1 MLSHLP
7 YHVRFWITLALA
19 VALSALINHL
29 LKKRFPGWYQH
40 KITPLTFLA
49 VLLFLWGLHD
59 FWNYMTAARQTAE
72 HYDTPLLYYAAH
84 RKMAAGV
91 IKALLAGAAL
101 LAAWFRRPGRKP
113 LRARTALTLLTLA
126 AALGAWAVGMFCLT
140 SVTAEYA
147 ARRYLDSYGDFA
159 DTLNVRNLSHWW
171 GKGLDAQH
179 ENYENNLFWTA
190 MADANEAQNFSTFHT
205 AATENEGNFLP
216 RREAKEVFSAAAVFD
231 AQGNLLWRS
240 WEDFFFFEYLTEA
253 DWLAGA
259 ERSHQKARCLFDR
272 SRLTEAGQELLQDG
286 SLSLDAAALRFTG
299 AFDGVT
305 FTPRTIEYVAYDDFR
320 DALFARGSGSYTV
333 SQVVEEVGLAWQLL
347 YEDPEAALPGEALT
361 LYTDWFDVCWR
372 QDNVVFDYDQKT
384 YYGFTS
390 LLRNLGP
397 ELAAG
402 QQVLARYEGLDL
414 VLPSVSYC
422 TSVDGETYFDA
433 YYYGPEAYEGEAPE
447 LHYYIVS
454 VVVCSPW
461 VTALRELW
469 PAYLVTL
476 LLAAALAWAVRQVM
490 IWRLVDPL
498 ELTAEDLAQ
507 SLPEGEKWQ
516 KDRGLWREAEAVRAG
531 QEAQRNLL
539 QMRANEITRLNTALT
554 YARTAEENRRQM
566 TSHIAHE
573 LKTPLAVVHS
583 YAEGLKEHIAE
594 DKRDKYIDVI
604 LSETERMDAMVLEML
619 DLSRLEA
626 GKVKLARDQFS
637 LEEVARS
644 VFDRLE
650 MALEAKEL
658 RLTFDFPEDTTVT
671 ADEGRIAQVVENFA
685 TNAVKY
691 TPSGGN
697 IAVSVTRDRRG
708 AVAFTVANDCPP
720 LSQEALDKVWDT
732 FYRADE
738 ARSGG
743 GTGLGL
749 AIAKQIIELHGGKCA
764 AENTSTGAA
773 FRFTLP

>member
-1 MLSHLP
+1 MD
-7 YHVRFWITLALA
+7 FWITLALS
-19 VALSALINHL
+19 VALTVLMNHL
-29 LKKRFPGWYQH
+29 LKKRFPDWYQH

-49 VLLFLWGLHD
+49 MLLLLWGLHD
-59 FWNYMTAARQTAE
+59 FWNYITVARHVAA
-72 HYDTPLLYYAAH
+72 HYDTPLLYYVAQSEVTS
-84 RKMAAGV
+84 GV
-91 IKALLAGAAL
+91 VKVLLAGAAL
-101 LAAWFRRPGRKP
+101 LAAWIRRPGRKP
-113 LRARTALTLLTLA
+113 LRVRSGLTLLTLA
-126 AALGAWAVGMFCLT
+126 ATLGAWAVGMFCLT

-159 DTLNVRNLSHWW
+159 GTLNVRNLSHWW
-171 GKGLDAQH
+171 GKGLDTQY
-179 ENYENNLFWTA
+179 ENYENNLFWSA
-190 MADANEAQNFSTFHT
+190 MADANEAQSLSTFHT
-205 AATENEGNFLP
+205 TATENEGNFLP
-216 RREAKEVFSAAAVFD
+216 RQEAKEVFSAAAVFD

-272 SRLTEAGQELLQDG
+272 SHLTEAGQEILQDG
-286 SLSLDAAALRFTG
+286 SLTLDAAALRFTG
-299 AFDGVT
+299 TFDGVT
-305 FTPRTIEYVAYDDFR
+305 FTPRTIEYVAYNDFR
-320 DALFARGSGSYTV
+320 DALFARGSGSFTV
-333 SQVVEEVGLAWQLL
+333 AQVVEEAGLAWQLL
-347 YEDPEAALPGEALT
+347 YKDPEAALPGEAIT

-372 QDNVVFDYDQKT
+372 QDNVVFDYDQET

-469 PAYLVTL
+469 PTYLVTL

-490 IWRLVDPL
+490 MRRLVDPL
-498 ELTAEDLAQ
+498 ELTAADLAL
-507 SLPEGEKWQ
+507 SLPEGEHWQ

-531 QEAQRNLL
+531 QAAQRDLL
-539 QMRANEITRLNTALT
+539 RMRDNELTRLNTALT
-554 YARTAEENRRQM
+554 YAKTAEENRRQM

-626 GKVKLARDQFS
+626 GKVKLSRDKFS
-637 LEEVARS
+637 LEELARS

-650 MALEAKEL
+650 MAVAAKEL
-658 RLTFDFPEDTTVT
+658 RLTFDFPEGTTVT
-671 ADEGRIAQVVENFA
+671 ADESRIAQVVENFA

-691 TPSGGN
+691 TPPGGN
-697 IAVSVTRDRRG
+697 IAVSITRNYRGVT
-708 AVAFTVANDCPP
+708 FTVANDSPP

-732 FYRADE
+732 FYRVDE

-749 AIAKQIIELHGGKCA
+749 AIARQIILLHGGKCA
-764 AENTSTGAA
+764 VENTETGVA
-773 FRFTLP
+773 FSFTLPG

>member
-1 MLSHLP
+1 ME
-7 YHVRFWITLALA
+7 FWITLALS
-19 VALSALINHL
+19 VALTALLNHL
-29 LKKRFPGWYQH
+29 LKKRFPDWYQH

-49 VLLFLWGLHD
+49 MLLLLWGLHD
-59 FWNYMTAARQTAE
+59 FWNYITVARQIAE
-72 HYDTPLLYYAAH
+72 HYDTPLLYYAAQSEVTS
-84 RKMAAGV
+84 GV
-91 IKALLAGAAL
+91 VKVLLAGAAL
-101 LAAWFRRPGRKP
+101 LTAWFRRPGRKP
-113 LRARTALTLLTLA
+113 FRVRNSLTLLILA

-159 DTLNVRNLSHWW
+159 DTLNVRNFSHWW
-171 GKGLDAQH
+171 GKGLDAQY
-179 ENYENNLFWTA
+179 ENYENNLFWSA
-190 MADANEAQNFSTFHT
+190 MADGNNAQNFSTFHT
-205 AATENEGNFLP
+205 TATENEGNFLP

-253 DWLAGA
+253 EWLAGA
-259 ERSHQKARCLFDR
+259 DRSYQNARCLFDR
-272 SRLTEAGQELLQDG
+272 SHLTEAGRELLQDG
-286 SLSLDAAALRFTG
+286 SLTMDADALRFTG
-299 AFDGVT
+299 TFDGVT
-305 FTPRTIEYVAYDDFR
+305 FTPRTIEYIASDDFSN
-320 DALFARGSGSYTV
+320 ALFARGSGSYTV
-333 SQVVEEVGLAWQLL
+333 SQVVEEAGLAWQLL
-347 YEDPEAALPGEALT
+347 YADTEAALSGEAFT
-361 LYTDWFDVCWR
+361 LYSDWFDVCWR
-372 QDNVVFDYDQKT
+372 QDNVVFNYEQET

-402 QQVLARYEGLDL
+402 RQVLARYEGLDL

-422 TSVDGETYFDA
+422 TSVDGELYFDS

-469 PAYLVTL
+469 PTYLVTF

-490 IWRLVDPL
+490 IRRLVDPL
-498 ELTAEDLAQ
+498 ELMAADLAL
-507 SLPEGEKWQ
+507 SLPEGEHWQ
-516 KDRGLWREAEAVRAG
+516 KGRGLWREAETVRAG
-531 QEAQRNLL
+531 QEAQRELL
-539 QMRANEITRLNTALT
+539 RMKDNELTRLNTALT
-554 YARTAEENRRQM
+554 YAKTAEENRRQM

-594 DKRDKYIDVI
+594 DKRDKYVDVI

-637 LEEVARS
+637 LGELAKS

-650 MALEAKEL
+650 KAIEAKDL
-658 RLTFDFPEDTTVT
+658 HLTCEFPENSAVT
-671 ADEGRIAQVVENFA
+671 ADESRIAQVVENFA

-691 TPSGGN
+691 TPAGGN
-697 IAVSVTRDRRG
+697 ITVAITRNYRG
-708 AVAFTVANDCPP
+708 ITFTVANDCPP

-732 FYRADE
+732 FYRVDE

-749 AIAKQIIELHGGKCA
+749 AIAKQIIELHGGTCA
-764 AENTSTGAA
+764 AENTKTGVA

>member
-1 MLSHLP
+1 MD
-7 YHVRFWITLALA
+7 FWITLALS
-19 VALSALINHL
+19 VALTVLMNHL
-29 LKKRFPGWYQH
+29 LKKRFPDWYQH

-49 VLLFLWGLHD
+49 MLLLLWGLHD
-59 FWNYMTAARQTAE
+59 FWNYITVARHVAA
-72 HYDTPLLYYAAH
+72 HYDTPLLYYVAQSEVTS
-84 RKMAAGV
+84 GV
-91 IKALLAGAAL
+91 VKVLLAGAAL
-101 LAAWFRRPGRKP
+101 LAAWIRRPGRKP
-113 LRARTALTLLTLA
+113 LRVRSGLTLLTLA
-126 AALGAWAVGMFCLT
+126 ATLGAWAVGMFCLT

-179 ENYENNLFWTA
+179 ENYENNLFWSA
-190 MADANEAQNFSTFHT
+190 MADGNNDQNFSTFHT
-205 AATENEGNFLP
+205 TATENEGSFLP

-231 AQGNLLWRS
+231 AEGNLLWRS

-253 DWLAGA
+253 DWLTGA

-272 SRLTEAGQELLQDG
+272 SRLTEAGQEILRDG
-286 SLSLDAAALRFTG
+286 SLSMDAAALRFSGT
-299 AFDGVT
+299 FDGVT
-305 FTPRTIEYVAYDDFR
+305 FTPRTIEYVANDDFR

-333 SQVVEEVGLAWQLL
+333 SQVVEEAGLTWQLL
-347 YEDPEAALPGEALT
+347 YEDPEAELSGEALI

-372 QDNVVFDYDQKT
+372 QDNVVFDYDQAT

-397 ELAAG
+397 DLAAG

-422 TSVDGETYFDA
+422 TSVDGELYFDA

-469 PAYLVTL
+469 PTYLVTL

-490 IWRLVDPL
+490 MRRLVDPL
-498 ELTAEDLAQ
+498 ELTAADLALP
-507 SLPEGEKWQ
+507 LPEGEHWQ

-531 QEAQRNLL
+531 QAAQRDLL
-539 QMRANEITRLNTALT
+539 RMRDNELTRLNTALT

-626 GKVKLARDQFS
+626 GKVKLSRDKFS
-637 LEEVARS
+637 LEELARS

-650 MALEAKEL
+650 MAVAAKEL
-658 RLTFDFPEDTTVT
+658 RLTFDFPEDSAIT
-671 ADEGRIAQVVENFA
+671 ADESRIAQVVENFA

-691 TPSGGN
+691 TPPGGN
-697 IAVSVTRDRRG
+697 IAVSMARSYRGVT
-708 AVAFTVANDCPP
+708 FTVANDSPP

-732 FYRADE
+732 FYRVDE

-749 AIAKQIIELHGGKCA
+749 AIARQIILLHGGKCA
-764 AENTSTGAA
+764 VENTETGVA
-773 FRFTLP
+773 FSFTLPG

>member
-1 MLSHLP
+1 MD
-7 YHVRFWITLALA
+7 FWITLALS
-19 VALSALINHL
+19 VALTALMNHL
-29 LKKRFPGWYQH
+29 LKKRFPDWYQQ
-40 KITPLTFLA
+40 KINPMIFLA
-49 VLLFLWGLHD
+49 VLFLLWGLHD
-59 FWNYMTAARQTAE
+59 FWNYITVARQVAE
-72 HYDTPLLYYAAH
+72 HYDTPLLYYAAQSEVTS
-84 RKMAAGV
+84 GV
-91 IKALLAGAAL
+91 VKVLLAGMAL
-101 LAAWFRRPGRKP
+101 LAAWWRRPSRKP
-113 LRARTALTLLTLA
+113 LRTRTALTLLTLA
-126 AALGAWAVGMFCLT
+126 AALGTWAAGMFCLT

-147 ARRYLDSYGDFA
+147 AKRYLDSYGDFA

-179 ENYENNLFWTA
+179 ENYENNLFWSA
-190 MADANEAQNFSTFHT
+190 MAEGNKAQNFSAFHT

-216 RREAKEVFSAAAVFD
+216 RQEAKEVFSAAAVFD

-272 SRLTEAGQELLQDG
+272 SHLTEAGQEILQDG
-286 SLSLDAAALRFTG
+286 SLTLDAAALRFTG
-299 AFDGVT
+299 SFDGVT

-320 DALFARGSGSYTV
+320 DALFDWGSSSYTV
-333 SQVVEEVGLAWQLL
+333 SQMVEEAGLTWQLL
-347 YEDPEAALPGEALT
+347 YEDPEAALSGEALT

-372 QDNVVFDYDQKT
+372 QDNVVFDYDQET

-397 ELAAG
+397 DLAAG
-402 QQVLARYEGLDL
+402 QQVLARYEGLNL

-422 TSVDGETYFDA
+422 TSVDGETYFDSS
-433 YYYGPEAYEGEAPE
+433 YYGPEAYEGKAPE

-469 PAYLVTL
+469 PTYLVTL
-476 LLAAALAWAVRQVM
+476 LLAAGLAWAARQIM
-490 IWRLVDPL
+490 IRRLVDPL
-498 ELTAEDLAQ
+498 ELTAADLAL
-507 SLPEGEKWQ
+507 SLPEGENWQ
-516 KDRGLWREAEAVRAG
+516 KDRGLWQEAEVVRTG
-531 QEAQRNLL
+531 QETQRDLL
-539 QMRANEITRLNTALT
+539 QMRDNEITRLNTALT
-554 YARTAEENRRQM
+554 YAKTAEENRRQM

-594 DKRDKYIDVI
+594 DKRDRYIDVI

-626 GKVKLARDQFS
+626 GKVKLSRDQFS
-637 LEEVARS
+637 LGELAKS

-650 MALEAKEL
+650 KSMEAKEL
-658 RLTFDFPEDTTVT
+658 HLTFTFPEDTAVT
-671 ADEGRIAQVVENFA
+671 ADESRMAQVVENFA

-697 IAVSVTRDRRG
+697 IAVTITRNYRG
-708 AVAFTVANDCPP
+708 LTFTVANDCPP

-732 FYRADE
+732 FYRGDE

-764 AENTSTGAA
+764 AENTKSGVA

>member
-1 MLSHLP
+1 ME
-7 YHVRFWITLALA
+7 FWITLALS
-19 VALSALINHL
+19 VALTALLNHL
-29 LKKRFPGWYQH
+29 LKKRFPDWYQH

-49 VLLFLWGLHD
+49 MLLLLWGLHD
-59 FWNYMTAARQTAE
+59 FWNYITVARQIAE
-72 HYDTPLLYYAAH
+72 HYDTPLLYYAAQSEVTS
-84 RKMAAGV
+84 GV
-91 IKALLAGAAL
+91 VKVLLAGAAL
-101 LAAWFRRPGRKP
+101 LTAWFRRPGRKP
-113 LRARTALTLLTLA
+113 FRVRNSLTLLILA

-159 DTLNVRNLSHWW
+159 DTLNVRNFSHWW
-171 GKGLDAQH
+171 GKGLDAQY
-179 ENYENNLFWTA
+179 ENYENNLFWSA
-190 MADANEAQNFSTFHT
+190 MADGNNAQNFSTFHT
-205 AATENEGNFLP
+205 TATENEGNFLP

-253 DWLAGA
+253 EWLAGA
-259 ERSHQKARCLFDR
+259 DRSYQNARCLFDR
-272 SRLTEAGQELLQDG
+272 SHLTEAGRELLQDG
-286 SLSLDAAALRFTG
+286 SLTMDADALRFTG
-299 AFDGVT
+299 TFDGVT
-305 FTPRTIEYVAYDDFR
+305 FTPRTIEYIASDDFSN
-320 DALFARGSGSYTV
+320 ALFARGSGSYTV
-333 SQVVEEVGLAWQLL
+333 SQVVEEAGLAWQLL
-347 YEDPEAALPGEALT
+347 YADTEAALSGEAFT
-361 LYTDWFDVCWR
+361 LYSDWFDVCWR
-372 QDNVVFDYDQKT
+372 QDNVVFNYEQET

-402 QQVLARYEGLDL
+402 RQVLARYEGLDL

-422 TSVDGETYFDA
+422 TSVDGELYFDS
-433 YYYGPEAYEGEAPE
+433 YYYGPEAYEREAPA

-469 PAYLVTL
+469 PTYLVTF

-490 IWRLVDPL
+490 IRRLVDPL
-498 ELTAEDLAQ
+498 ELMAADLAL
-507 SLPEGEKWQ
+507 SLPEGEHWQ
-516 KDRGLWREAEAVRAG
+516 KGRGLWREAETVRAG
-531 QEAQRNLL
+531 QEAQRELL
-539 QMRANEITRLNTALT
+539 RMKDNELTRLNTALT
-554 YARTAEENRRQM
+554 YAKTAEENRRQI

-594 DKRDKYIDVI
+594 DKRDKYVDVI

-637 LEEVARS
+637 LGELAKS

-650 MALEAKEL
+650 KAIEAKDL
-658 RLTFDFPEDTTVT
+658 HLTCEFPENSAVT
-671 ADEGRIAQVVENFA
+671 ADESRIAQVVENFA

-691 TPSGGN
+691 TPAGGN
-697 IAVSVTRDRRG
+697 ITVAITRNYRG
-708 AVAFTVANDCPP
+708 ITFTVANDCPP

-732 FYRADE
+732 FYRVDE

-749 AIAKQIIELHGGKCA
+749 AIAKQIIELHGGTCA
-764 AENTSTGAA
+764 AENTKTGVA

>member
-1 MLSHLP
+1 MLSNLP
-7 YHVRFWITLALA
+7 YHVRFWITLALT

-29 LKKRFPGWYQH
+29 LKKRFPNWYQH

-49 VLLFLWGLHD
+49 VLLLLWGGHD
-59 FWNYMTAARQTAE
+59 FWNYVTVARQVAE
-72 HYDTPLLYYAAH
+72 HYDTPLLYYAAQ
-84 RKMAAGV
+84 REVTSGV
-91 IKALLAGAAL
+91 VKVLLAGAAL

-113 LRARTALTLLTLA
+113 LRVRTALTLLTLA
-126 AALGAWAVGMFCLT
+126 AVLGTWAVGMFCLT

-147 ARRYLDSYGDFA
+147 AKRYLDSYGDFA

-179 ENYENNLFWTA
+179 ENYENNLFWSA
-190 MADANEAQNFSTFHT
+190 MADANEAQSFSTFHT
-205 AATENEGNFLP
+205 TATENEGNFLP
-216 RREAKEVFSAAAVFD
+216 RQEAKEVFSAAAVFD

-272 SRLTEAGQELLQDG
+272 SHLTEAGQEILQDG
-286 SLSLDAAALRFTG
+286 SLTLDAAALRFTG
-299 AFDGVT
+299 TFDGVT
-305 FTPRTIEYVAYDDFR
+305 FTPRTIEYVAYNDFR
-320 DALFARGSGSYTV
+320 DALFARGSVSYTV
-333 SQVVEEVGLAWQLL
+333 AQVVEEAGLAWQLL
-347 YEDPEAALPGEALT
+347 YKDPEAALPGEAIT

-372 QDNVVFDYDQKT
+372 QDNVVFDYDQNT

-422 TSVDGETYFDA
+422 TSVDGETYFDS
-433 YYYGPEAYEGEAPE
+433 YYYGTEAYEGEAPE

-469 PAYLVTL
+469 PIYLVTL
-476 LLAAALAWAVRQVM
+476 LLAAALAWAVRQMM

-531 QEAQRNLL
+531 QEAQRDLL

-644 VFDRLE
+644 VFERLE
-650 MALEAKEL
+650 MALKAKEL
-658 RLTFDFPEDTTVT
+658 HLTYDFPESSMVT
-671 ADEGRIAQVVENFA
+671 ADEGRIGQVVENFA

-691 TPSGGN
+691 TSPGGN
-697 IAVSVTRDRRG
+697 ITVSITRDHRG
-708 AVAFTVANDCPP
+708 TTFTVANDCPP
-720 LSQEALDKVWDT
+720 LSQEVLDKVWDT
-732 FYRADE
+732 FYRVDE

-749 AIAKQIIELHGGKCA
+749 AIAKRIIDLHGGKCA
-764 AENTSTGAA
+764 AENTKTGVA
-773 FRFTLP
+773 FHFTL

>member
-1 MLSHLP
+1 MD
-7 YHVRFWITLALA
+7 FWITLALS
-19 VALSALINHL
+19 VALTVLMNHL
-29 LKKRFPGWYQH
+29 LKKRFPDWYQH

-49 VLLFLWGLHD
+49 MLLLLWGLHD
-59 FWNYMTAARQTAE
+59 FWNYITVARHVAA
-72 HYDTPLLYYAAH
+72 HYDTPLLYYVAQSEVTS
-84 RKMAAGV
+84 GV
-91 IKALLAGAAL
+91 VKVLLAGAAL
-101 LAAWFRRPGRKP
+101 LAAWIRRPGRKP
-113 LRARTALTLLTLA
+113 LRVRSGLTLLTLA
-126 AALGAWAVGMFCLT
+126 ATLGAWAVGMFCLT

-179 ENYENNLFWTA
+179 ENYENNLFWSA
-190 MADANEAQNFSTFHT
+190 MADGNNAQNFSTFHT
-205 AATENEGNFLP
+205 TATENEGSFLP

-231 AQGNLLWRS
+231 AEGNLLWRS

-253 DWLAGA
+253 DWLTGA

-272 SRLTEAGQELLQDG
+272 SRLTEAGQEILRDG
-286 SLSLDAAALRFTG
+286 SLSMDAAALRFSGT
-299 AFDGVT
+299 FDGVT
-305 FTPRTIEYVAYDDFR
+305 FTPRTIEYVANDDFR

-333 SQVVEEVGLAWQLL
+333 SQVVEEAGLTWQLL
-347 YEDPEAALPGEALT
+347 YEDPEAELSGEALI

-372 QDNVVFDYDQKT
+372 QDNVVFDYDQAT

-397 ELAAG
+397 DLAAG

-422 TSVDGETYFDA
+422 TSVDGELYFDA

-469 PAYLVTL
+469 PTYLVTL

-490 IWRLVDPL
+490 MRRLVDPL
-498 ELTAEDLAQ
+498 ELTAADLAL
-507 SLPEGEKWQ
+507 SLPEGEHWQ
-516 KDRGLWREAEAVRAG
+516 KDRGLWREAEQLAAG
-531 QEAQRNLL
+531 YTAELDHRR
-539 QMRANEITRLNTALT
+539 MKDNEVTRLNTALT

-626 GKVKLARDQFS
+626 GKVKLSRDKFS
-637 LEEVARS
+637 LEELARS

-650 MALEAKEL
+650 MAVAAKEL
-658 RLTFDFPEDTTVT
+658 RLTFDFPEDSAIT
-671 ADEGRIAQVVENFA
+671 ADESRMAQVVENFA

-691 TPSGGN
+691 TPPGGN
-697 IAVSVTRDRRG
+697 IAVSMARSYRGVT
-708 AVAFTVANDCPP
+708 FTVANDSPP

-732 FYRADE
+732 FYRVDE

-749 AIAKQIIELHGGKCA
+749 AIARQIILLHGGKCA
-764 AENTSTGAA
+764 VENTETGVA
-773 FRFTLP
+773 FSFTLPG

>member
-1 MLSHLP
+1 MD
-7 YHVRFWITLALA
+7 FWITLALSM
-19 VALSALINHL
+19 ALTALLNHL
-29 LKKRFPGWYQH
+29 LKKRFPNWYQH

-49 VLLFLWGLHD
+49 VLLLLWGGHD
-59 FWNYMTAARQTAE
+59 FWNYVTVARQVAE
-72 HYDTPLLYYAAH
+72 HYDTPLLYYAAQ
-84 RKMAAGV
+84 REVTSGV
-91 IKALLAGAAL
+91 VKVLLAGAAL

-113 LRARTALTLLTLA
+113 LRVRTALTLLTLA
-126 AALGAWAVGMFCLT
+126 AVLGTWAVGMFCLT
-140 SVTAEYA
+140 SVTADYA
-147 ARRYLDSYGDFA
+147 AARYRAAYGDFA
-159 DTLNVRNLSHWW
+159 DTLNVQNLSHWW

-179 ENYENNLFWTA
+179 ENYENNLFWSA
-190 MADANEAQNFSTFHT
+190 MAEGNEARNFSTFHT

-216 RREAKEVFSAAAVFD
+216 RWQAEEVFSAAAVFD

-253 DWLAGA
+253 DWLSGA

-272 SRLTEAGQELLQDG
+272 GHLTEAGQELLRDG

-299 AFDGVT
+299 TFDGVT
-305 FTPRTIEYVAYDDFR
+305 FTPRAIEYVAYDDFR

-333 SQVVEEVGLAWQLL
+333 SQVVEEAGLAWQLL
-347 YEDPEAALPGEALT
+347 YEDPEAALSEETLT

-372 QDNVVFDYDQKT
+372 QDNVVFDYDQET
-384 YYGFTS
+384 YYGFTT

-422 TSVDGETYFDA
+422 TSVDGETYFDS

-469 PAYLVTL
+469 PIYLVTL
-476 LLAAALAWAVRQVM
+476 LLAAALAWTARRVM
-490 IWRLVDPL
+490 IGRLVDPL
-498 ELTAEDLAQ
+498 ELTAADLAL
-507 SLPEGEKWQ
+507 SLPEEEKRQ
-516 KDRGLWREAEAVRAG
+516 KNQGLWREAEAVRAG
-531 QEAQRNLL
+531 QEAQRDLL
-539 QMRANEITRLNTALT
+539 RMKDNEITRLNTALA
-554 YARTAEENRRQM
+554 YAKTAEENRRQM

-583 YAEGLKEHIAE
+583 YAEGLQEHIAE

-626 GKVKLARDQFS
+626 GKVKLSRDQFS
-637 LEEVARS
+637 LGELARS

-650 MALEAKEL
+650 RAIAARDL
-658 RLTFDFPEDTTVT
+658 RLTFDLPEDTAVT

-691 TPSGGN
+691 TPPGGH
-697 IAVSVTRDRRG
+697 IAVSIARG
-708 AVAFTVANDCPP
+708 YRTLTFTVANDCPP
-720 LSQEALDKVWDT
+720 LPREALDKVWDT

-749 AIAKQIIELHGGKCA
+749 AIAKQIILLHGGACA
-764 AENTSTGAA
+764 AENTETGVA
-773 FRFTLP
+773 FRFTLPV